1 MISLFS
7 ANIMTMNRLN
17 SLILLFAAVFMLS
30 SCIQDDFDTPPVY
43 IPPSIDASQVMN
55 IGDLLTSNNLLGNCD
70 LVSPTLL
77 SGATYEGKYIKGVV
91 TSDDLQVTSTN
102 PCDSDATELY
112 R

>member
-1 MISLFS
+1 
-7 ANIMTMNRLN
+7 
-17 SLILLFAAVFMLS
+17 MLS
-30 SCIQDDFDTPPVY
+30 SCIQDDFDTLPVY

-91 TSDDLQVTSTN
+91 TSDDFAGNFYKSLVIQE
-102 PCDSDATELY
+102 CDRSHIAKLRCHEPQCTISCWSRGLCEA
-112 R
+112 